1 MEQIGNVAAKLVDR
15 WAWYQAALK
24 DPAQIGNT
32 LKIYD
37 GEPQQ
42 GYYRVRPKD
51 GQWEPVAIFYPEDS
65 DQIVAYR
72 NGKEV
77 RADDVWLWCCRN
89 PISFDAYEKA
99 MAGGGFDDEPEKAP
113 GLGHNSGEAD
123 PFDALTME
131 YLGEKEM
138 AEEFMKTPIQNFSS
152 KEAEDR
158 ADKIAI
164 WADRLKKI
172 KSKAVSYHKVEKQPW
187 LDGGRAVDEKWRG
200 LKEEPDVVVERM
212 RAYVAPHFAQK
223 KREEE
228 ERQRIAREKAEQE
241 RREAEEKARAAREA
255 AAKAE
260 EGDLAAEKARQ
271 EAEDAAR
278 RAREAEKEAEAR
290 KVSAGRTGARM
301 GMKTEKVYVVTD
313 YPKAANS
320 ILMLGNADLKT
331 EIDRLA
337 KRLMKAG
344 VSVDGVEVRDEE
356 VVR

>member
-1 MEQIGNVAAKLVDR
+1 MTMEQIGGIAAKLVDR

-24 DPAQIGNT
+24 DPAQIGNA

-42 GYYRVRPKD
+42 GYYRVRPKG

-65 DQIVAYR
+65 DSIVAYR

-77 RADDVWLWCCRN
+77 RADDIWLWCCRH

-131 YLGEKEM
+131 YLGEKEQ
-138 AEEFMKTPIQNFSS
+138 AESFLKTPV
-152 KEAEDR
+152 KTKADADR
-158 ADKIAI
+158 AAI

-172 KSKAVSYHKVEKQPW
+172 ASKAAAFHKVEKQPF

-200 LKEEPDVVVERM
+200 LKEEPGTVVDAL
-212 RAYVAPHFAQK
+212 RAHVKPYFAEL
-223 KREEE
+223 KRQEE

-278 RAREAEKEAEAR
+278 RAKEAEKEAEAR

-301 GMKTEKVYVVTD
+301 GMKTETVYVVTD
-313 YPKAANS
+313 YLKAATAM
-320 ILMLGNADLKT
+320 LALGNADLKT

-344 VSVDGVEVRDEE
+344 VPLDGVEARDEE

>member
-1 MEQIGNVAAKLVDR
+1 MTMEQIGGIAAKLVDR

-138 AEEFMKTPIQNFSS
+138 AEEFLKKPVKT
-152 KEAEDR
+152 KADADR
-158 ADKIAI
+158 AAI

-172 KSKAVSYHKVEKQPW
+172 ASKAAAFHKVEKQPF

-200 LKEEPDVVVERM
+200 LKEEPGTVVDAL
-212 RAYVAPHFAQK
+212 RAHVKPYFAEL
-223 KREEE
+223 KRQEE

-278 RAREAEKEAEAR
+278 RAKEAEKEAEAR

-301 GMKTEKVYVVTD
+301 GMKTETVYVVTD
-313 YPKAANS
+313 YLKAATAM
-320 ILMLGNADLKT
+320 LALGNADLKT

-344 VSVDGVEVRDEE
+344 VPLDGVEARDEE

>member
-1 MEQIGNVAAKLVDR
+1 MEQIGNVATKLVDR

-24 DPAQIGNT
+24 DPAQIGVT
-32 LKIYD
+32 LKIHD
-37 GEPQQ
+37 GDPQQ

-77 RADDVWLWCCRN
+77 RADDIWTWCCRN
-89 PISFDAYEKA
+89 PISFEAYEKA
-99 MAGGGFDDEPEKAP
+99 MAGGGFDDEPEKAR
-113 GLGHNSGEAD
+113 GIGDNSGEAD

-131 YLGEKEM
+131 YLGEKEQ
-138 AEEFMKTPIQNFSS
+138 AESFLKTPV
-152 KEAEDR
+152 KTKADADR
-158 ADKIAI
+158 AAI

-172 KSKAVSYHKVEKQPW
+172 ASKATAFHKVEKQPF
-187 LDGGRAVDEKWRG
+187 LDGGRAIDEKWRG
-200 LKEEPDVVVERM
+200 LKEEPGTVVDALRNHVKP
-212 RAYVAPHFAQK
+212 YFAEL
-223 KREEE
+223 KRQEE
-228 ERQRIAREKAEQE
+228 ERQRIAREKADQE
-241 RREAEEKARAAREA
+241 RREAEEKARAAREV

-271 EAEDAAR
+271 DAEDAAR

-301 GMKTEKVYVVTD
+301 GMRTEKVYVVTD

-344 VSVDGVEVRDEE
+344 VSVDGVEARDEE

>member
-1 MEQIGNVAAKLVDR
+1 MESIGNIATKLVDR

-24 DPAQIGNT
+24 DPTQIGNT

-42 GYYRVRPKD
+42 GYYRVRPKG

-65 DQIVAYR
+65 DSIVAYR

-77 RADDVWLWCCRN
+77 RADDIWLWCCRH
-89 PISFDAYEKA
+89 PISFEAYEKA
-99 MAGGGFDDEPEKAP
+99 MAGGGFDDEPAP
-113 GLGHNSGEAD
+113 ARGIGDNSGEAD
-123 PFDALTME
+123 PFDALTIE
-131 YLGEKEM
+131 YLGEKEQ
-138 AEEFMKTPIQNFSS
+138 AESFLKTPV
-152 KEAEDR
+152 KTKADADR
-158 ADKIAI
+158 AAI

-172 KSKAVSYHKVEKQPW
+172 ASKATAFHKVEKQPF

-200 LKEEPDVVVERM
+200 LKEEPGTVVDAL
-212 RAYVAPHFAQK
+212 RAHVKPYFAEL
-223 KREEE
+223 KRQEE

-278 RAREAEKEAEAR
+278 RAKEAEKEAEAR

-301 GMKTEKVYVVTD
+301 GMKTETVYVVTD
-313 YPKAANS
+313 YLKAATAM
-320 ILMLGNADLKT
+320 LALGNADLKA

-344 VSVDGVEVRDEE
+344 VPLDGVEARDEE